1 MRELRNV
8 VEMLIAMGSADA
20 PIDIGDLPPEIAT
33 SAEAPP
39 AATDL
44 RTVEEAA
51 IRAAV
56 EACGGN
62 LTRAARRLGIA
73 RSTLYMRL
81 AALEAKGEG

>member
-1 MRELRNV
+1 MSPICRRKSPPPLR
-8 VEMLIAMGSADA
+8 
-20 PIDIGDLPPEIAT
+20 PRPP
-33 SAEAPP
+33 
-39 AATDL
+39 ATDL

-56 EACGGN
+56 DACGGN

-81 AALEAKGEG
+81 AALERDA

>member
-1 MRELRNV
+1 
-8 VEMLIAMGSADA
+8 MLIAMGSADA
-20 PIDIGDLPPEIAT
+20 PIDGSDLPPEIAT
-33 SAEAPP
+33 AAAAAP

-81 AALEAKGEG
+81 AALERDA